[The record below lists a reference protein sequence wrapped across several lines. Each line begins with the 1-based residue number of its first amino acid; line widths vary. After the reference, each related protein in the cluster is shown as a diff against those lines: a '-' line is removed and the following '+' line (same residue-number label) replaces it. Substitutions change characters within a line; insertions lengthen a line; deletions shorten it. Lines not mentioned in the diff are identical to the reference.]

1 MMNRIGQVVLAVVL
15 AAASLAAQAAPG
27 INGCVTPDGRRLYV
41 DDAARNQC
49 KDSVIERLN
58 PDAARKDWIRAPL
71 TPGQRKA
78 KDERDRRLAACN
90 VLNREQRQKDE
101 ALLDRYPSEDD
112 LQDARYA
119 ALGEQLRRVD
129 GANDRMKEIIAKGK
143 ELTEK
148 GRFFAP
154 PHRMPANLQADRE
167 ANYRLERSQIGVI
180 EDAAREIR
188 RINDR
193 FDVELNRYRAL
204 INGTAAMPCRATQ

>member
-1 MMNRIGQVVLAVVL
+1 MNRIGQVVLAVVL
-15 AAASLAAQAAPG
+15 AAASLAAQATPG
-27 INGCVTPDGRRLYV
+27 INGCVTSDGRPLYG

-49 KDSVIERLN
+49 KDSAIKRLN
-58 PDAARKDWIRAPL
+58 PDGSRKDSIPAPL

-78 KDERDRRLAACN
+78 KEEGDRRLAACN
-90 VLNREQRQKDE
+90 IRNREPRQKDE

-119 ALGEQLRRVD
+119 ALGEQLRRID
-129 GANDRMKEIIAKGK
+129 GANDRMKDIIAKGK
-143 ELTEK
+143 ELTEE

-180 EDAAREIR
+180 ENAALEIQ

-193 FDVELNRYRAL
+193 FDKDLKRYRAL

>member
-1 MMNRIGQVVLAVVL
+1 MNRIEQVVLAVVL
-15 AAASLAAQAAPG
+15 AAASLAAQATPG
-27 INGCVTPDGRRLYV
+27 INGCVMPDGRPLYG
-41 DDAARNQC
+41 DDTARNQC
-49 KDSVIERLN
+49 RNSVIKTLNSDGSRKDSI
-58 PDAARKDWIRAPL
+58 PAPL
-71 TPGQRKA
+71 TPEQRKA
-78 KDERDRRLAACN
+78 KEERERRLAACN
-90 VLNREQRQKDE
+90 IQNREQRQQDE

-129 GANDRMKEIIAKGK
+129 GANDRMKDIIAKGK

-180 EDAAREIR
+180 QDAAREIQ

-193 FDVELNRYRAL
+193 FDVELKRYRAL
-204 INGTAAMPCRATQ
+204 VNATAAMPCRATQ